1 MVVLAGLTLAALVA
15 LAPVLTQI
23 YSAPASSQRA
33 ALVPGTPAAT
43 APSPAPSP
51 TPARAVYTGPTAAP
65 GSIVRL
71 PILMYH
77 YVRDVDQAAD
87 PQGYG
92 LSVSPAAFAA
102 QLDWLAD
109 AGYTTLRMD
118 EALACLRGGAG
129 CPPRPVALTFD
140 DGYMDA
146 FTTVLPLLRER
157 GMVATF
163 YVVGEFIGQP
173 GYMGTDELRALH
185 AAGMELGAHSITHQ
199 DLTILGREAALREI
213 AGSKEIVEAVTG
225 APATSFCYPA
235 GRFTNETRALVAEAG
250 FTSAV
255 TTQTTGD
262 FGDALL
268 LPRVRVDGA
277 ADIEG
282 FGWLVEAVG
291 P

>member
-1 MVVLAGLTLAALVA
+1 
-15 LAPVLTQI
+15 
-23 YSAPASSQRA
+23 
-33 ALVPGTPAAT
+33 
-43 APSPAPSP
+43 
-51 TPARAVYTGPTAAP
+51 
-65 GSIVRL
+65 
-71 PILMYH
+71 
-77 YVRDVDQAAD
+77 
-87 PQGYG
+87 
-92 LSVSPAAFAA
+92 
-102 QLDWLAD
+102 
-109 AGYTTLRMD
+109 MD